1 MGKGRPNLEVLKNRI
16 EQRKKLEEE
25 KKEIK
30 TLGENTSL
38 IESTDIDLTIANIT
52 NDEELNEK
60 LRNFLL
66 KYSNFGM
73 STNIALGQLYQELTE
88 IFSGNNQYN
97 GYYSKF
103 LTEVLKVNP
112 RTALRYKKRYILF
125 SKVGTYSKKII
136 SLITDKEVD
145 FLNENPEMIEKIE
158 DEKLKLS
165 EVKEIISNNIIN
177 IQEKNNQV
185 IEHKI
190 EVPTFDFDKINNFLK
205 NIEKIEESKR
215 NKIFKLMNQIN
226 KLIEE

>member
-30 TLGENTSL
+30 TFGENSSL
-38 IESTDIDLTIANIT
+38 IEPTDIDLTIANIT

-125 SKVGTYSKKII
+125 SKVGAYSKKII

-177 IQEKNNQV
+177 IQGKNNQV

-205 NIEKIEESKR
+205 NAENIEESKR

>member
-30 TLGENTSL
+30 TMGESSSL

-145 FLNENPEMIEKIE
+145 FLNENLEMIEKIE

-177 IQEKNNQV
+177 IQGNNNQV

-190 EVPTFDFDKINNFLK
+190 EVPTFDFNKINNFLK
-205 NIEKIEESKR
+205 NAENVEESKR

>member
-16 EQRKKLEEE
+16 EQRKKIEEE
-25 KKEIK
+25 KKEVKI
-30 TLGENTSL
+30 LGENSSL

-52 NDEELNEK
+52 NDEKLNEK

-103 LTEVLKVNP
+103 LIEVLKVNP

-125 SKVGTYSKKII
+125 SKVGNYSKKII

-145 FLNENPEMIEKIE
+145 FLNENPEIIEKIE
-158 DEKLKLS
+158 TEKLKLS

-190 EVPTFDFDKINNFLK
+190 EVPNFDFDKINNFLK
-205 NIEKIEESKR
+205 NIENIEESKR

>member
-16 EQRKKLEEE
+16 EQRKKIEEE

-30 TLGENTSL
+30 ILRENSAL

-73 STNIALGQLYQELTE
+73 STNITLGQLYQELTE
-88 IFSGNNQYN
+88 IFAGNNQYN

-145 FLNENPEMIEKIE
+145 FLNENPEIIEKIE
-158 DEKLKLS
+158 AEKLKLS

-177 IQEKNNQV
+177 IQEKNNQI

-205 NIEKIEESKR
+205 NAKNIEESKR

>member
-25 KKEIK
+25 KKEVNVSEEK
-30 TLGENTSL
+30 YSL
-38 IESTDIDLTIANIT
+38 IESNDIDLTIANIT
-52 NDEELNEK
+52 NNEELNEK
-60 LRNFLL
+60 LREFLL

-125 SKVGTYSKKII
+125 SKVGAYSKKIV

-145 FLNENPEMIEKIE
+145 FLSENQEIIEKIE
-158 DEKLKLS
+158 EEQLKIS
-165 EVKEIISNNIIN
+165 EVKEIIANKTID
-177 IQEKNNQV
+177 IQEKKNQT

-190 EVPTFDFDKINNFLK
+190 DVPNFDFDKINNFLK
-205 NIEKIEESKR
+205 NAEKIEESKR